1 MAGGWVVSISPR
13 PHVLVPF
20 ATCSYGFAGTFNFG
34 KPPTPAVRK
43 TCVPRILS
51 KEESSGYILRN
62 KPLRSTSSAGQLMD
76 TRKRASLIE
85 PVQIPLLWKF
95 GVLLSHSISKELK
108 IQSTV
113 LAEGA
118 FAAIFSGKLI
128 DNRNCVIKVPHER
141 FCTTEYASAIRNN
154 FENEVNILSQLHHP
168 NVVSYLAVFKSMI
181 CRCPL
186 LILEEMDCNL
196 TELLTMNDDI
206 DVNTQ
211 LDICGDISSALV
223 YLHRMDVIHGNITS
237 NNVLIAL
244 DDEKC
249 TAKLCD
255 FMHAKTRV
263 FTPSYVPS
271 YEGNSSIFFSSP
283 EYFMCPEP
291 QRLTK
296 QCDIFACGVVFL
308 HIGTQRPPQ
317 LTPMWSESPVKM
329 KATRI
334 SEMDRRKE
342 HISCLEPNHPLR
354 PLIVT
359 CLQDNPM
366 KRPEADRLSRMIQIE
381 RQGTVTSIIKVS

>member
-1 MAGGWVVSISPR
+1 ML
-13 PHVLVPF
+13 LV
-20 ATCSYGFAGTFNFG
+20 CIGTFNCG
-34 KPPTPAVRK
+34 KPPTPPVRK

-51 KEESSGYILRN
+51 RDESSECVLRC

-85 PVQIPLLWKF
+85 PGPQIPILWKF
-95 GVLLSHSISKELK
+95 GVLQSHSISRELK

-118 FAAIFSGKLI
+118 FAAIFSGKLS
-128 DNRNCVIKVPHER
+128 DNRNCVIKTPHER
-141 FCTTEYASAIRNN
+141 FSTTDHASAIRYN
-154 FENEVNILSQLHHP
+154 FEHEVNLLSQLYHP
-168 NVVSYLAVFKSMI
+168 HIVTYLAVFRSTI

-206 DVNTQ
+206 DASTQ
-211 LDICGDISSALV
+211 LDICGDISSALA
-223 YLHRMDVIHGNITS
+223 YLHGIDVIHGNITS

-244 DDEKC
+244 DDDKC
-249 TAKLCD
+249 TAKLSD

-263 FTPSYVPS
+263 FTPTYVPS
-271 YEGNSSIFFSSP
+271 YEENSSIFFSSP
-283 EYFMCPEP
+283 EYVMCPEP

-308 HIGTQRPPQ
+308 HVGTQRPPQ

-329 KATRI
+329 KATKI

-342 HISCLEPNHPLR
+342 HISCLGINHPLKS
-354 PLIVT
+354 LIIS
-359 CLQDNPM
+359 CLQDNPT
-366 KRPEADRLSRMIQIE
+366 KRPEAERLHRIIE
-381 RQGTVTSIIKVS
+381 AERRGPVPTVNVSVYISL

>member
-1 MAGGWVVSISPR
+1 MVFI
-13 PHVLVPF
+13 
-20 ATCSYGFAGTFNFG
+20 GTFNCG
-34 KPPTPAVRK
+34 KLPAPVVRK

-51 KEESSGYILRN
+51 KQESSGCVLRS

-85 PVQIPLLWKF
+85 PGQIPLLWKF

-118 FAAIFSGKLI
+118 FAAVFSGKLI

-168 NVVSYLAVFKSMI
+168 NIVSYLAVFKSMI

-206 DVNTQ
+206 DVTTQ
-211 LDICGDISSALV
+211 LDICNDISSALV
-223 YLHRMDVIHGNITS
+223 YLHRMDIIHGNITS

-244 DDEKC
+244 DDDKC

-263 FTPSYVPS
+263 FTPTYVPS
-271 YEGNSSIFFSSP
+271 YEENSSIFFSSP

-308 HIGTQRPPQ
+308 HVGTQRPPQ
-317 LTPMWSESPVKM
+317 LTPMWSESPLKM

-342 HISCLEPNHPLR
+342 HISCLGANHPLKS
-354 PLIVT
+354 LIIS
-359 CLQDNPM
+359 CLQDHPA
-366 KRPEADRLSRMIQIE
+366 KRPEAERLSRMVQAE
-381 RQGTVTSIIKVS
+381 RRGPVTSVITSVITVSVYVSF